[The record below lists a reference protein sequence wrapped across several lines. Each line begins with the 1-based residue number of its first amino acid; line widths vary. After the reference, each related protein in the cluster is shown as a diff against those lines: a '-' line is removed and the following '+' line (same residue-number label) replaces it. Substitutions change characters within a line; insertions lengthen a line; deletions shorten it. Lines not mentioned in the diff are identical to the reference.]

1 MKNKQDVAAAHGD
14 SQTARRNVLRLG
26 LAALAINALPRAAF
40 AGDATAK
47 LAAKST
53 AGSTAGTAPD
63 PAAEMVAID
72 IFSAA
77 GVLEKTVQTPKI
89 VKTDEQWLQQLS
101 RQEFLVTRRSGT
113 ERAYTGALLNNHAD
127 GLYRCICCDT
137 ALFDAKT
144 KYNSRTGWPSFW
156 QKISTNNVVKHSD
169 SSFGMRRDAISCN
182 HCDAHLG
189 HVFNDGPLPTHLRYC
204 MNSAA
209 LRFVPRA

>member
-1 MKNKQDVAAAHGD
+1 MNNKHTNQLAAD
-14 SQTARRNVLRLG
+14 TPQLPRRHLLRLS
-26 LAALAINALPRAAF
+26 LAALAVNTLPRAAF
-40 AGDATAK
+40 AADAGATAS
-47 LAAKST
+47 ST
-53 AGSTAGTAPD
+53 NI
-63 PAAEMVAID
+63 AID
-72 IFSAA
+72 IFSTA
-77 GVLEKTVQTPKI
+77 GVLEKTVEVPKI

-127 GLYRCICCDT
+127 GLYRCICCGT
-137 ALFDAKT
+137 ALFDSKT

-156 QKISTNNVVKHSD
+156 QKISANNVVKHSD

-189 HVFNDGPLPTHLRYC
+189 HVFNDGPLPTRLRYC